1 MIKRNTAK
9 DIRKK
14 NSTLETFGEKN
25 HKENHVKRK
34 RKFL

>member
-14 NSTLETFGEKN
+14 NRTLETFGKKIL
-25 HKENHVKRK
+25 KENHVKRK
-34 RKFL
+34 RKIF